1 MERGLVLLL
10 PLCLGLLQG
19 GRGEPLEVE
28 PPEPAVA
35 LGGRLELT
43 CRLECPDGQP
53 RSVQWRGLDT
63 SLGSVWSDGHRSVLT
78 VHSASLWAA
87 GTQVCVGSCAAATF
101 QKAVQLL
108 VYAFPDQL
116 SVSPAALTP
125 GREQEVACTALGVM
139 PVDPDALSF
148 SLLLGER
155 ELEGAQALGRDEEPL
170 EDEDMLFRVTERWL
184 LPPLG
189 TPAPAALHCQATLTL
204 PGVALSRRQPVPV
217 LHGPAALEPPSTA
230 NLEPAMA
237 TLGPPSTAA
246 PEPTT
251 TPAMATPEPPS
262 TAGPPPSSTAAPEPP
277 STAAPEPPSTAGP
290 PPSSTAAPE
299 PPSTAA
305 PEPPSTAGPPPS
317 STAAPEPPSTAGPEP
332 STTATQEPPAMAAL
346 EPPSMAAPEPSTTA
360 ALQQA
365 PTVDPSSASP
375 PPSPAGP
382 CHLEIHQSPG
392 PTHRKGRLELLCVA
406 ACGVGVAVRWTRAPG
421 GLAAYERR
429 EAGPRAWLALPR
441 AGRVP
446 EGWFQC
452 RLHPG
457 DQVASLY
464 VVPRSVS
471 GPDGD
476 VDVATLWT
484 GSSVLGLLLLAFLA
498 HRLRRRCRS
507 PD

>member
-63 SLGSVWSDGHRSVLT
+63 SLGSVWSDVRSVLT

-217 LHGPAALEPPSTA
+217 LHG
-230 NLEPAMA
+230 
-237 TLGPPSTAA
+237 
-246 PEPTT
+246 
-251 TPAMATPEPPS
+251 
-262 TAGPPPSSTAAPEPP
+262 TAAPEPP

-317 STAAPEPPSTAGPEP
+317 STAAPEPPSTAGP
-332 STTATQEPPAMAAL
+332 
-346 EPPSMAAPEPSTTA
+346 
-360 ALQQA
+360 QA

-507 PD
+507 P